1 MAAPSSPRPSVIGVP
16 EADAD
21 AAADREFGPGPG
33 GPGPDPGPAQEAGIE
48 PSASSAAWP
57 PGPDY
62 LPSVVPHDRLAGCAA
77 AHRRLLDLVER
88 VDDDVLRRPS
98 GLPGWTVAHLLT
110 HLARNAESHSG
121 MVEAATGGDVRDQY
135 PGGQEQRDRDIAAG
149 RDLPAA
155 TVRAEVAAAVA
166 RLERA
171 WDAVHVDAWRTGF
184 GRVSTYGVTTLA
196 DLVFLRWRE
205 TEIHLVD
212 LALADLGGPGWAD
225 LSPAYVEVEWA
236 WTVRG
241 LPSRLPPEV
250 TVLLAPGDRPSTAV
264 GRGEELVVVD
274 VPTIPALAWLTGRD
288 PGRPDWPELGPW
300 T

>member
-1 MAAPSSPRPSVIGVP
+1 MAAPPSSRPSVLGVP

-21 AAADREFGPGPG
+21 ASADREFGAAFG
-33 GPGPDPGPAQEAGIE
+33 GPDPGPAQETALE
-48 PSASSAAWP
+48 PSASPGAWSAGA
-57 PGPDY
+57 DY
-62 LPSVVPHDRLAGCAA
+62 RPSVVPHDRMAGCAA
-77 AHRRLLDLVER
+77 AHRRLLELVER

-135 PGGQEQRDRDIAAG
+135 PGGQDQRDRDIAAG

-155 TVRAEVAAAVA
+155 TVRAEVAAAVT

-171 WDAVHVDAWRTGF
+171 WDAVHVDVWRTGF

-212 LALADLGGPGWAD
+212 LALTDLGGPGLAD
-225 LSPAYVEVEWA
+225 LSSAYVEVEWA

-241 LPSRLPPEV
+241 LPSRLPAEV

-264 GRGEELVVVD
+264 GRGKELVVVD
-274 VPTIPALAWLTGRD
+274 APTIPALAWLIGRD
-288 PGRPDWPELGPW
+288 PGRPDWPALGPW
-300 T
+300 W

>member
-1 MAAPSSPRPSVIGVP
+1 MAAPSSSRPAGVGVP
-16 EADAD
+16 PADD
-21 AAADREFGPGPG
+21 AAAADPEFGPVLG
-33 GPGPDPGPAQEAGIE
+33 GVGPDPGPAQESGIE
-48 PSASSAAWP
+48 PSASSGAWSA
-57 PGPDY
+57 GPDY
-62 LPSVVPHDRLAGCAA
+62 RPSVVPHDRLAGCAA

-88 VDDDVLRRPS
+88 VDDEVLRRPS

-110 HLARNAESHSG
+110 HLARNAEGHSG
-121 MVEAATGGDVRDQY
+121 MVEAAAGGDVRDQY
-135 PGGQEQRDRDIAAG
+135 PGGQEQRDGDIAAG
-149 RDLPAA
+149 RDLPAT

-171 WDAVHVDAWRTGF
+171 WDAVHVDVWRTGF

-212 LALADLGGPGWAD
+212 LALTDLGGPSWAD

-236 WTVRG
+236 WAVRG
-241 LPSRLPPEV
+241 LPARLPPEV

-264 GRGEELVVVD
+264 GRGDTLVVVD
-274 VPTIPALAWLTGRD
+274 APTTAALAWLTGRE
-288 PGRPDWPELGPW
+288 PGRPEWPALGPW
-300 T
+300 W